1 MKANDANCVFEYFS
15 NFGILLVV
23 GENDSEV
30 GLVGIFGV
38 VNGWSVGG
46 FSVLFDWLL
55 MAQAADVWS
64 AVVLIG

>member
-38 VNGWSVGG
+38 VNG
-46 FSVLFDWLL
+46 
-55 MAQAADVWS
+55 
-64 AVVLIG
+64 